1 MIRKIL
7 TKMGIIHQESRTMD
21 RLKEHYEIEKDL
33 ANRLKNSSAEE
44 RTYLYTELYNELYRM
59 VPDHPQ
65 LTRKGDVAA
74 RSRAVSSRI
83 SLLRPFITKEV
94 TFLEIGPGDCSLS
107 FEVAK
112 HVSRVV
118 AIDVSE
124 EITKSEFRPSNF
136 ELVIS
141 DGSSIDV
148 QPNSVDVA
156 YSDQLMEHLH
166 PDDARVQL
174 NNIYTVLAPCGVYVC
189 ITPHR
194 FSGPQDISRYF
205 DKVATG
211 FHLKEYTYSEL
222 YSMFKS
228 VGFSRTDAIIGHRG
242 VYLKVPLWPLMLLE
256 NLLDILPQSVKRVI
270 SHTLLFQLLLGI
282 KIAATK

>member
-7 TKMGIIHQESRTMD
+7 TKMGIIRQESRTMD

-59 VPDHPQ
+59 TPDHPQ

-74 RSRAVSSRI
+74 SSRAVSSQI

-94 TFLEIGPGDCSLS
+94 TFLEIGPGDCNLS

-148 QPNSVDVA
+148 
-156 YSDQLMEHLH
+156 
-166 PDDARVQL
+166 
-174 NNIYTVLAPCGVYVC
+174 
-189 ITPHR
+189 
-194 FSGPQDISRYF
+194 
-205 DKVATG
+205 
-211 FHLKEYTYSEL
+211 
-222 YSMFKS
+222 
-228 VGFSRTDAIIGHRG
+228 
-242 VYLKVPLWPLMLLE
+242 
-256 NLLDILPQSVKRVI
+256 
-270 SHTLLFQLLLGI
+270 
-282 KIAATK
+282 